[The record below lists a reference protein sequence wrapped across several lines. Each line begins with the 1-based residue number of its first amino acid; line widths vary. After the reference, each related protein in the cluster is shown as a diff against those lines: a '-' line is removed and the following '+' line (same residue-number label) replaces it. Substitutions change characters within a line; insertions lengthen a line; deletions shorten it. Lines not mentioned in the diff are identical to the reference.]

1 MNKTVSVNINGYIFN
16 IEDTAFDKLNRYL
29 NTIRGYFSESAG
41 AEEIIEDIEAR
52 IAELFQEKITDNYQ
66 VIKLKDVDEII
77 VIMGEPEVYI
87 DEEIEFEEKEERKEE
102 AKFRKEERKIRNKYR
117 RLYRDPDNNV
127 IGGVSAG
134 IGHYFGIDPI
144 WIRLLFILLV
154 LGGGSGV
161 LIYIVLWIIIPMAK
175 TAAEKLEMYGDPVTA
190 ENIGRMVTE
199 EYGNLKKKFSPDKE
213 EIRNTKDKVGNAFQD
228 FFSFLGKLL
237 HLLVASLGKIFGFIF
252 VFTGLL
258 GVVALIFGVLGTGE
272 IFNII
277 SVSEGMEF
285 SFHDVMVLLAVSPG
299 YVTWIYV
306 VSIFLLGI
314 PLIALVYLG
323 FGLLTDFSV
332 RVRGFGLALF
342 IIWLVFSVIGV
353 ALTGNLARNYVNENE
368 VKEVYELGEIQSDTL
383 SIVVLPDTIFESE
396 WNGHFNDLDFI
407 EITDDRIFLGSPIL
421 DIVRSPDDQFRV
433 VVNKESRGRTRRQAK
448 ENAKDIEYSF
458 LQIGSII
465 SFSPFYSLTRDNGY
479 HFDEVQIKLM
489 VPEGKAIELS
499 EGTERIIYDI
509 ENVTDTWDRDMIGKI
524 WTMTEDGLECIG
536 CDSRDL

>member
-1 MNKTVSVNINGYIFN
+1 
-16 IEDTAFDKLNRYL
+16 
-29 NTIRGYFSESAG
+29 
-41 AEEIIEDIEAR
+41 
-52 IAELFQEKITDNYQ
+52 
-66 VIKLKDVDEII
+66 
-77 VIMGEPEVYI
+77 
-87 DEEIEFEEKEERKEE
+87 
-102 AKFRKEERKIRNKYR
+102 
-117 RLYRDPDNNV
+117 
-127 IGGVSAG
+127 
-134 IGHYFGIDPI
+134 
-144 WIRLLFILLV
+144 

-175 TAAEKLEMYGDPVTA
+175 TATEKLEMYGDPVTA
-190 ENIGRMVTE
+190 ENIGRKVSE
-199 EYGNLKKKFSPDKE
+199 EYGNLKKKFTPDKE

-228 FFSFLGKLL
+228 IFSFLGKLL

-252 VFTGLL
+252 VFSGLL

-277 SVSEGMEF
+277 NVSEGVEF
-285 SFHDVMVLLAVSPG
+285 TFHDVMVLLAISPG

-306 VSIFLLGI
+306 VSIFVLGI
-314 PLIALVYLG
+314 PLLAMVYLG
-323 FGLLTDFSV
+323 FGLLTDFKV

-353 ALTGNLARNYVNENE
+353 ALTGNLARNYVNGDE
-368 VKEVYELGEIQSDTL
+368 VKEVYELSEIQSDTL
-383 SIVVLPDTIFESE
+383 FIVVLPDTVFGEVWSR
-396 WNGHFNDLDFI
+396 NNRFNDLDFI
-407 EITDDRIFLGSPIL
+407 KITDDRIILGAPVL
-421 DIVRSPDDQFRV
+421 NIVRSPDDQFRV
-433 VVNKESRGRTRRQAK
+433 VVNKESRGRTRMQAR

-509 ENVTDTWDRDMIGKI
+509 DNVTNTWDRDMTGKI

-536 CDSRDL
+536 CDSSEL